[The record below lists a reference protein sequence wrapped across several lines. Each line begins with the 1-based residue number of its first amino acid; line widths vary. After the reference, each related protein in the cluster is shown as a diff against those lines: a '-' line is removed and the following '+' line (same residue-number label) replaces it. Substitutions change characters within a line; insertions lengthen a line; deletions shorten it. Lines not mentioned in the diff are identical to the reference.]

1 MNSQPCTDTLER
13 QALAYAEQMHSRA
26 IADGAVLTLHTYTD
40 AHGQPVYWKTRAKN
54 HTTSKKEMRAFCVND
69 GRLNPKT
76 DRPMSGQFIP
86 HEPKF
91 SDVYPIGNGKKPLY
105 RLHELLNADAG
116 QAIYICEGE
125 QKADFLASLGLIA
138 TTSGGKSS
146 ASATDWQP
154 LAGRKVIIW
163 PDFDDA
169 GQSYQADVSSVLSG
183 LGCDVWAIDV
193 SQLGLPEKG
202 DVMNFAEMRGAD
214 GDSTTADDITGL
226 PMMKIDQNH
235 AENGEGIYVLGAKSS
250 ESSSPSSPSSQNGDD
265 LAAALERME
274 AAFTAADGGEGD
286 IGAFWEADVIEA
298 AQRIYDQS
306 KPDWAR
312 VRHRMKKVK
321 GLKITDY
328 DREVIPQSDG
338 SDDKN
343 AASAIIEMAAE
354 QCRYIHDPDGE
365 AYALLTVDGIRQCH
379 RLESKAF
386 IEWLSYQYYM
396 SENTAP
402 SETSIKAA
410 VAAMTGKAKFEGEQ
424 REVFTRIAK
433 HDGEYW
439 LDLCNDQWQAI
450 RITPHCWQVI
460 DNPPVIFVRGASMR
474 PLPMPIEGT
483 GNLAALWQMANIPES
498 DRLMVVAWLLECL
511 RPETPFVVLELSG
524 EQGSAKSSTQNAL
537 RDLIDPN
544 KSNLRTA
551 PKHKDDV
558 FISAKNSHMVSFE
571 NLSHLSAD
579 YQDALCSLA
588 TGAGYATR
596 TLYTNTD
603 ETTIELKKP
612 IVLNGISVVVT
623 AQDLLDRTLH
633 IDLPML
639 QSVSTEADLADYW
652 AANHAAAFTGL
663 LDAFRSALAHIDKV
677 DLSGEK
683 LPRMADF
690 TILGEAV
697 YMAHGQ
703 PPKAFLHDYRER
715 RKEGVN
721 RTLESSPVAVA
732 MLALL
737 DRRPQGFVGTVK
749 GLLQELEA
757 LSDEYSPHWPKS
769 AKGLGD
775 AIQRLKPAFRQI
787 GILLEKDSKPSR
799 DGVRCTLKRM

>member
-1 MNSQPCTDTLER
+1 
-13 QALAYAEQMHSRA
+13 
-26 IADGAVLTLHTYTD
+26 
-40 AHGQPVYWKTRAKN
+40 
-54 HTTSKKEMRAFCVND
+54 
-69 GRLNPKT
+69 
-76 DRPMSGQFIP
+76 
-86 HEPKF
+86 
-91 SDVYPIGNGKKPLY
+91 
-105 RLHELLNADAG
+105 
-116 QAIYICEGE
+116 
-125 QKADFLASLGLIA
+125 
-138 TTSGGKSS
+138 
-146 ASATDWQP
+146 
-154 LAGRKVIIW
+154 
-163 PDFDDA
+163 
-169 GQSYQADVSSVLSG
+169 
-183 LGCDVWAIDV
+183 
-193 SQLGLPEKG
+193 
-202 DVMNFAEMRGAD
+202 
-214 GDSTTADDITGL
+214 
-226 PMMKIDQNH
+226 
-235 AENGEGIYVLGAKSS
+235 
-250 ESSSPSSPSSQNGDD
+250 
-265 LAAALERME
+265 ME

-354 QCRYIHDPDGE
+354 HCSYIHDSDGE

-386 IEWLSYQYYM
+386 IEWLSYQYYT

-410 VAAMTGKAKFEGEQ
+410 IAAMTGKAKFEGEQ
-424 REVFTRIAK
+424 HDVFTRIAK
-433 HDGEYW
+433 HDGAYW
-439 LDLCNDQWQAI
+439 IDLCNDQWQAV
-450 RITPHCWQVI
+450 RITPQGWQVI

-474 PLPMPIEGT
+474 PLPMPIQGK
-483 GNLAALWQMANIPES
+483 GNLAALWQMANIPEA

-524 EQGSAKSSTQNAL
+524 EQGSAKSSTQNVL

-612 IVLNGISVVVT
+612 IVLNGISIVVT

-663 LDAFRSALAHIDKV
+663 LDAFSSALAHINKV
-677 DLSGEK
+677 DLSGEN

-715 RKEGVN
+715 RKEGVH

-737 DRRPQGFVGTVK
+737 ERRPQQGFTGTVK
-749 GLLQELEA
+749 CLLQELEA
-757 LSDEYSPHWPKS
+757 LSDEYPSHHWPKS

>member
-1 MNSQPCTDTLER
+1 
-13 QALAYAEQMHSRA
+13 
-26 IADGAVLTLHTYTD
+26 
-40 AHGQPVYWKTRAKN
+40 
-54 HTTSKKEMRAFCVND
+54 
-69 GRLNPKT
+69 
-76 DRPMSGQFIP
+76 
-86 HEPKF
+86 
-91 SDVYPIGNGKKPLY
+91 
-105 RLHELLNADAG
+105 
-116 QAIYICEGE
+116 
-125 QKADFLASLGLIA
+125 
-138 TTSGGKSS
+138 
-146 ASATDWQP
+146 
-154 LAGRKVIIW
+154 
-163 PDFDDA
+163 
-169 GQSYQADVSSVLSG
+169 
-183 LGCDVWAIDV
+183 
-193 SQLGLPEKG
+193 
-202 DVMNFAEMRGAD
+202 
-214 GDSTTADDITGL
+214 
-226 PMMKIDQNH
+226 
-235 AENGEGIYVLGAKSS
+235 
-250 ESSSPSSPSSQNGDD
+250 
-265 LAAALERME
+265 
-274 AAFTAADGGEGD
+274 
-286 IGAFWEADVIEA
+286 
-298 AQRIYDQS
+298 
-306 KPDWAR
+306 
-312 VRHRMKKVK
+312 
-321 GLKITDY
+321 
-328 DREVIPQSDG
+328 
-338 SDDKN
+338 
-343 AASAIIEMAAE
+343 
-354 QCRYIHDPDGE
+354 
-365 AYALLTVDGIRQCH
+365 
-379 RLESKAF
+379 
-386 IEWLSYQYYM
+386 
-396 SENTAP
+396 
-402 SETSIKAA
+402 
-410 VAAMTGKAKFEGEQ
+410 
-424 REVFTRIAK
+424 
-433 HDGEYW
+433 
-439 LDLCNDQWQAI
+439 
-450 RITPHCWQVI
+450 
-460 DNPPVIFVRGASMR
+460 
-474 PLPMPIEGT
+474 MPIQGE
-483 GNLAALWQMANIPES
+483 GNLAALWQMANIPEA

-612 IVLNGISVVVT
+612 IVLNGISIVVT

-663 LDAFRSALAHIDKV
+663 LDAFSSALAHIDRV
-677 DLSGEK
+677 DLSGEQ